1 MALIKYGCNISPVE
15 FFTAFLRHDT
25 DPSHCILVI
34 LHLPALYEMR
44 LMKAGDDRTSAYYG
58 DLKY

>member
-1 MALIKYGCNISPVE
+1 MAAISHQQKS
-15 FFTAFLRHDT
+15 FTAFLRHDT